1 MKIIDRMKTFAV
13 GETITANMTAQGMLE
28 GYDYTVVTVIDKTT
42 AAGVFF
48 DYEIQAPAGKILYIV
63 NGHILFD
70 PR

>member
-1 MKIIDRMKTFAV
+1 MILIDRMKTFAV
-13 GETITANMTAQGMLE
+13 GETIVANMTAQGMRE
-28 GYDYTVVTVIDKTT
+28 GTEYTVVTVIDVTT

-48 DYEIQAPAGKILYIV
+48 DYEIQTPASKILHIV